1 MSRRRTALKPYP
13 GGQTR
18 RQTEEHG
25 DLNVYNR
32 MYQFYNYHADKDIL
46 IDEMCRGLILSLL
59 RISGGSVE
67 EYDEPLG
74 WTAPYWQ
81 DHCAH
86 HHAIVF
92 HMKDQRRHSATFAK
106 TLSSFSGDSM
116 GSEQL
121 LPSQFDADHKVSHT
135 AVPTW
140 VQLHDASGEMKSMA
154 EVASDLAACIKIWIE
169 SQTFGGA
176 EDTEEAVRGLD
187 LVPSRLQLLKR
198 CIVSGNTSY
207 EIVVDD
213 REFEASKVDVAAY
226 TTVTMQN
233 VTPASGDSLMTG
245 DPLSSDTINHVP
257 LKGKMYTFS
266 GPVPKVWDRH
276 RAELQHLFRPSF
288 FEKGRYLLPNSK
300 LHDETMDDF
309 RTFPRGRH
317 IWSNCVAED
326 RITFRPGSSQKLKL
340 EYRMKTSVR
349 DFFHKFRN
357 DDISSSKLGRCVC
370 LALEPQIRRQHVG
383 QPISAVLPKRLW
395 RDGVV
400 NSAVQ
405 YEPYMWAE
413 TPEIGPNGL
422 STGKKVITK
431 VVRQVFTLDTSV
443 VPTESNTNPATA
455 ELWWTDGTIAVKTAG
470 GVTFPPSNS
479 MEPLKW
485 DSITRNMLDSHPQL
499 AHFVSKGDPI
509 MFNVQINRLYTA
521 SSLLKN
527 YTRLGADKTG
537 VKRKHQDKMYSNMGD
552 LSFARAQQLG
562 DVYKDHNLQSATAV
576 GVAPLILEGDD
587 KNTMVTVNVAA
598 EEQAFQNALMAMDAD
613 TSKAGLQLDIVNG
626 ALNELSTVIDVDGLQ
641 VKDQGVI
648 DAMNTGGMGASAD
661 AIADAIAL
669 KTLTTDVTGN
679 VQVEVVNKQRDWITI
694 GGVAYSSVGIMGI
707 LSKARGLGSQ
717 AAATMESQISQGM
730 STFTAAYFLAAVV
743 FLDIISDITS
753 IAHLAYDVNAHH
765 KVTVVGGTVDIGNPG
780 DIAHNVTTGDVNVT
794 VPTATEI
801 ATAIAGQTLT
811 VDGAVDIGI
820 SEQEGTLLATEIADK
835 LAERT
840 LTVDVDNP
848 HDIAEAHALRTDH
861 TVSVSNHPTAGTGPT
876 ASEIASAIADR
887 TLRVRTT
894 GSNTVSVAIPHLE
907 AASLAED
914 IADKLAEKELQVKT
928 APGTTLS
935 VDVPDVPTA
944 EEIATAIKSDPVVAF
959 IREGQWDKYTADPGS
974 TDAFSLQPVV
984 GGQEIN
990 NQRVLDTRNG
1000 AWQWLTASS
1009 WFDNAG
1015 HVQLAGLKVFKWT
1028 VAPDSWFMVSN
1039 AVDIGQDVSVQIS
1052 GDQLVVQA
1060 QLPSTIA
1067 VTGTVDIGNTPTV
1080 NVGNT
1085 PDVIVANS
1093 LANSV
1098 GSGGPIPVQ
1107 TRDNSRGVIKTW
1119 STKPNGMKSLSVKM
1133 DNGTFVDSPN
1143 GIYDYYYGDEFD
1155 VGTQVFFSGTRWY
1168 LLDGAVGP

>member
-326 RITFRPGSSQKLKL
+326 RITFQPGSSQKLKL

-537 VKRKHQDKMYSNMGD
+537 VKRKHEDKMYSNMGD
-552 LSFARAQQLG
+552 VSFARAQQLG

-587 KNTMVTVNVAA
+587 KNTMVTVNVNA

-648 DAMNTGGMGASAD
+648 DAIDGIPLPDTA
-661 AIADAIAL
+661 
-669 KTLTTDVTGN
+669 T
-679 VQVEVVNKQRDWITI
+679 R
-694 GGVAYSSVGIMGI
+694 VAE
-707 LSKARGLGSQ
+707 
-717 AAATMESQISQGM
+717 AAAAAAITA
-730 STFTAAYFLAAVV
+730 TATTAAGAEVAAAVATGSAAVV
-743 FLDIISDITS
+743 TAVGAVGTAVGAVGTG
-753 IAHLAYDVNAHH
+753 IAALEASTLGVEAAILAQD
-765 KVTVVGGTVDIGNPG
+765 
-780 DIAHNVTTGDVNVT
+780 HNVTVEPNITVQPADVNVT
-794 VPTATEI
+794 MPSSMAVTMSATER
-801 ATAIAGQTLT
+801 
-811 VDGAVDIGI
+811 D
-820 SEQEGTLLATEIADK
+820 SLAARIADQISD
-835 LAERT
+835 E
-840 LTVDVDNP
+840 
-848 HDIAEAHALRTDH
+848 
-861 TVSVSNHPTAGTGPT
+861 
-876 ASEIASAIADR
+876 
-887 TLRVRTT
+887 TLRVKTL
-894 GSNTVSVAIPHLE
+894 GSNTVSIAIPHLE
-907 AASLAED
+907 AAALAED

-1080 NVGNT
+1080 NIGNT
-1085 PDVIVANS
+1085 PTIDIGNTVDVTGDVQVTNHPQTVQVS
-1093 LANSV
+1093 GLNPPGGLGTVVEVMHSNMPNYG
-1098 GSGGPIPVQ
+1098 GS
-1107 TRDNSRGVIKTW
+1107 TW
-1119 STKPNGMKSLSVKM
+1119 SKIRLDTGELV
-1133 DNGTFVDSPN
+1133 TA
-1143 GIYDYYYGDEFD
+1143 YGFHNLYSE
-1155 VGTQVFFSGTRWY
+1155 GTRVTRHSNGDDFIT
-1168 LLDGAVGP
+1168 LLD

>member
-1 MSRRRTALKPYP
+1 MPYRTSRKNGMSRRRTALKPYP

-59 RISGGSVE
+59 RISGGTVQ

-74 WTAPYWQ
+74 WTAPFHQ
-81 DHCAH
+81 AHCAH
-86 HHAIVF
+86 HDAIVF

-106 TLSSFSGDSM
+106 TLSSFSGQDMAVSP
-116 GSEQL
+116 
-121 LPSQFDADHKVSHT
+121 LPAQYDADVKVSHT

-140 VQLHDASGEMKSMA
+140 VQLHKASGEMKSMA
-154 EVASDLAACIKIWIE
+154 ELAAELASCIKIWIE
-169 SQTFGGA
+169 AQTFGGA
-176 EDTEEAVRGLD
+176 EDGEEAVRGLD

-198 CIVSGNTSY
+198 CVLSNQTSY

-213 REFEASKVDVAAY
+213 REFDASKVDVAAY

-257 LKGKMYTFS
+257 LKGKIYTFS

-326 RITFRPGSSQKLKL
+326 RITFQPGSSQKLKL

-413 TPEIGPNGL
+413 TPEIGPGGL
-422 STGKKVITK
+422 STGRKVITK

-455 ELWWTDGTIAVKTAG
+455 ELWWTDGTIAVKTPG
-470 GVTFPPSNS
+470 GVTTSPSSS

-485 DSITRNMLDSHPQL
+485 DSITRGMLDSHPQL

-587 KNTMVTVNVAA
+587 KNTMVTVNVNA
-598 EEQAFQNALMAMDAD
+598 EQQAFQNALMAMDAD
-613 TSKAGLQLDIVNG
+613 TVKDGLQLDVVGNALAALDEAIDTDGLKVHGSVATTADTGLATAVGGLSTAITGVHGVSTGIVG
-626 ALNELSTVIDVDGLQ
+626 ALQANATAVTQVAEAGNAVAEAGNAVAESGVAVAEAGNAVAASGVTMAGSILDASVNIGIAGGL
-641 VKDQGVI
+641 I
-648 DAMNTGGMGASAD
+648 AGATT
-661 AIADAIAL
+661 AL
-669 KTLTTDVTGN
+669 ETFGTPNVDVT
-679 VQVEVVNKQRDWITI
+679 VEP
-694 GGVAYSSVGIMGI
+694 A
-707 LSKARGLGSQ
+707 
-717 AAATMESQISQGM
+717 
-730 STFTAAYFLAAVV
+730 
-743 FLDIISDITS
+743 
-753 IAHLAYDVNAHH
+753 
-765 KVTVVGGTVDIGNPG
+765 
-780 DIAHNVTTGDVNVT
+780 DVNVT
-794 VPTATEI
+794 MPSSMAVSMSAYERDALAARIADQISDETLRVKTFGDDTVSIAIPHVESTALAEDI
-801 ATAIAGQTLT
+801 ATKVSEVTLQTKLAGN
-811 VDGAVDIGI
+811 VDGTTTAVD
-820 SEQEGTLLATEIADK
+820 
-835 LAERT
+835 
-840 LTVDVDNP
+840 
-848 HDIAEAHALRTDH
+848 
-861 TVSVSNHPTAGTGPT
+861 TGLSMPT
-876 ASEIASAIADR
+876 ASEIADAIAGDNDVGY
-887 TLRVRTT
+887 LR
-894 GSNTVSVAIPHLE
+894 SVN
-907 AASLAED
+907 S
-914 IADKLAEKELQVKT
+914 T
-928 APGTTLS
+928 
-935 VDVPDVPTA
+935 
-944 EEIATAIKSDPVVAF
+944 SDPSDRYQCIV
-959 IREGQWDKYTADPGS
+959 IHNGELLY
-974 TDAFSLQPVV
+974 
-984 GGQEIN
+984 
-990 NQRVLDTRNG
+990 NQRVL
-1000 AWQWLTASS
+1000 
-1009 WFDNAG
+1009 
-1015 HVQLAGLKVFKWT
+1015 
-1028 VAPDSWFMVSN
+1028 MVSSGVFSYLTESSYLKKLHMSRKLIRKGTN
-1039 AVDIGQDVSVQIS
+1039 DWLMPKDFVEADIGQDINVQIPS
-1052 GDQLVVQA
+1052 DQITVQA
-1060 QLPSTIA
+1060 TLPDTIN
-1067 VTGTVDIGNTPTV
+1067 VTGTVDIGNTV
-1080 NVGNT
+1080 DVREGGDVGVLT
-1085 PDVIVANS
+1085 IT
-1093 LANSV
+1093 SV
-1098 GSGGPIPVQ
+1098 QQDPAPGDS
-1107 TRDNSRGVIKTW
+1107 
-1119 STKPNGMKSLSVKM
+1119 SLSWTATAS
-1133 DNGTFVDSPN
+1133 DGTTTAVYDLYEGTVRVGYPQQSVSTGRQFVGRR
-1143 GIYDYYYGDEFD
+1143 GIITYGGIF
-1155 VGTQVFFSGTRWY
+1155 QM
-1168 LLDGAVGP
+1168 L